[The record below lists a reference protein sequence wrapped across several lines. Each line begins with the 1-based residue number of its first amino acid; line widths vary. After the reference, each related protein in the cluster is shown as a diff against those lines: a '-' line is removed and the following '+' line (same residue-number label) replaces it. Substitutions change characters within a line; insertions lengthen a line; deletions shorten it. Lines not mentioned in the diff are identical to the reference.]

1 MWSDDHKVKRCMSQ
15 LGARLRE
22 AREARGLTLA
32 AAADGTRIL
41 PRYLQALEDGDYAQL
56 PGDVYARGFIRNYA
70 QFLDLSA
77 DELMQLYRRE
87 RGAPTDRI
95 KVVPAAIPPRTRS
108 CLMPSAFL
116 SFFSI
121 LVLLGVLY
129 LVAQASGLTRMPT
142 DVAAGVTATPPRPT
156 ATAFPTSTAQPEG
169 TPMSRLPAT
178 PTVAASPPPG
188 GAPLPGS
195 PEASP
200 GASPAP
206 TSSVPLV
213 VEVRVAPDAVR
224 GSWMTVSVD
233 GRAGSYTGTLLAN
246 GTERFEAQRE
256 VYLHVGD
263 ASVVELIVN
272 GVSRGRMC
280 PTPGCVRKETITPQN
295 PTGSTP

>member
-1 MWSDDHKVKRCMSQ
+1 MSQ

-70 QFLDLSA
+70 QFLELPA
-77 DELMQLYRRE
+77 DDLMQLYRRE

-129 LVAQASGLTRMPT
+129 LVAQASGLTRIPP
-142 DVAAGVTATPPRPT
+142 DVAAGVTSTPPRPT

-169 TPMSRLPAT
+169 TPMSRLPTTAT
-178 PTVAASPPPG
+178 VEASPPPG
-188 GAPLPGS
+188 SSPAPGSLPAPGS
-195 PEASP
+195 PEPST
-200 GASPAP
+200 AP
-206 TSSVPLV
+206 TSSAPLV
-213 VEVRVAPDAVR
+213 VEVRVAPDAAR
-224 GSWMTVSVD
+224 GSWMTVTVD
-233 GRAGSYTGTLLAN
+233 GQAGFYTGTLLAN
-246 GTERFEAQRE
+246 GAERFEAQRE

-272 GVSRGRMC
+272 GQSRGRMC
-280 PTPGCVRKETITPQN
+280 PTPGCVRKETITPSPPQN
-295 PTGSTP
+295 PIGSTP

>member
-1 MWSDDHKVKRCMSQ
+1 MSQ

-70 QFLDLSA
+70 QFLELSA
-77 DELMQLYRRE
+77 DELIQLYRRE
-87 RGAPTDRI
+87 RGSPTDKI
-95 KVVPAAIPPRTRS
+95 KVVPAAVPPRTRS
-108 CLMPSAFL
+108 CLMPSAFV

-129 LVAQASGLTRMPT
+129 LVAQASGLTRLPPEVV
-142 DVAAGVTATPPRPT
+142 DGVTPTSPPAT
-156 ATAFPTSTAQPEG
+156 ATSFPTSTVQPEG
-169 TPMSRLPAT
+169 TPLTRLPPSAT
-178 PTVAASPPPG
+178 AEVVPPSG
-188 GAPLPGS
+188 
-195 PEASP
+195 
-200 GASPAP
+200 SPAP
-206 TSSVPLV
+206 GVSPTPAGAPLV
-213 VEVRVAPDAVR
+213 VEVRIAPEATR

-233 GRAGSYTGTLLAN
+233 GQAGFFTGTLLAN
-246 GTERFEAQRE
+246 GTETFLAQRE